1 MTNLQKN
8 LLQEHAAKADEM
20 LNETEAPKVDPK
32 RLKLSIGNDAAP
44 DLQLSLTPNLKCNSM
59 SLNPNVATEKEVD
72 SKLSLSLSPP
82 SCMQRHQHTSS
93 NSQTNKRL
101 LERESTC
108 EAAAGPSTLDLTM
121 SIKALE

>member
-1 MTNLQKN
+1 
-8 LLQEHAAKADEM
+8 M
-20 LNETEAPKVDPK
+20 LNETEVPKVDPK
-32 RLKLSIGNDAAP
+32 RLKLSIGNDSAP
-44 DLQLSLTPNLKCNSM
+44 DLQLSLSPNLKHNAATSFK
-59 SLNPNVATEKEVD
+59 PNMATEEEMD

-82 SCMQRHQHTSS
+82 SCMQRLLNTPS

-101 LERESTC
+101 LERDQNTS